1 MSSNTNTSQDEITSK
16 EEKLR
21 RRREQLLAWKQK
33 KEEEQKA
40 EKKQDGVVPEVGET
54 SIVQDEKIK
63 RRQEL
68 LAKWKAKKEQEKKE
82 SEKKE
87 SEKADAQSSDAE
99 KVRLRQERLAQWKKK
114 KENKVI
120 PRSTSQEPLRPLK
133 VVSGFSIRK
142 NLSESTTKGKKP
154 TILKRSLLADDNAD
168 EVVVKKLRLPGS
180 KPSTEKPPVSIL
192 QDEEVDELDLFLE
205 SLASNS
211 TTKNDGLHV
220 SLIEKDDEEEAFEE
234 DEADDDEAQQ
244 KLLFQRLEKLN
255 KQKELALVNF
265 DEANLAPF
273 RKNFY
278 VESGEIKAISDE
290 DVLMFRMLDGVK
302 VRGVDVPKPIS
313 EWKHLGLMTS
323 VQENLESRF
332 ARPTPIQC
340 QALPIIASGRD
351 LIGVAKTGS
360 GKTLSF
366 VLPILRHIQDQ
377 LSQNRERGPIGLIM
391 TPTRELALQIH
402 KELTMFTKPLGI
414 LVICCYGGSSIELQI
429 ADLKRGCDIIVGTP
443 GRIIDLL
450 AANNGR
456 VTNLHLVTYV
466 VLDEADRMFDM
477 GFEPQVTKIFTQV
490 RPDRQCVLFSATFP
504 RKMEVLAKRILH
516 RPIEIIVGGVSVVA
530 LDVTQKVELFE
541 EKNDDQLR
549 ELKLTRLLD
558 LLQDNKNG
566 KILIFVETQAGVD
579 DLLVQLLK
587 RSIPCL
593 AIHGGK
599 DQVDR
604 KHTIKD
610 FSLPDSGLD
619 ILIATS
625 IAARGLDVKGL
636 KLVINFDAP
645 NHMEDYVHRVG
656 RTGRAG
662 TKGVAVTFVNYTE
675 ERAITDL
682 VKSMRMSKMEDS
694 EIPAK
699 LLAISAEFL
708 DKVKAGKEKYTF
720 GFGGKGLENLEEQRQ
735 NTRDLER
742 KVFVKNQDEDNSEA
756 KEKSTSGR
764 ASIKVSAATESLL
777 PDFQVI
783 EGQTPETSGP
793 DKCKFYSRVVINDL
807 PQKARWLVVNRDSI
821 SKIIESTSTS
831 ITNKG
836 QYYPPNAKIP
846 TASANSKPVPP
857 KLYLLVEG
865 LTEASVRAAN
875 NLIRLRM
882 IEGLEVAAKD
892 DLKGGPAT
900 KYTV

>member
-1 MSSNTNTSQDEITSK
+1 MTSSTNTNPEEPISR

-21 RRREQLLAWKQK
+21 RRREQLLAWKKK
-33 KEEEQKA
+33 KEEETK
-40 EKKQDGVVPEVGET
+40 EEV
-54 SIVQDEKIK
+54 SDDDKLR

-68 LAKWKAKKEQEKKE
+68 LAKWKAKKEQANKLQE
-82 SEKKE
+82 
-87 SEKADAQSSDAE
+87 DAE
-99 KVRLRQERLAQWKKK
+99 KQHADTNGDDAEKLRLRQERLAAWKKK
-114 KENKVI
+114 KKESEPSSLSMKKVL
-120 PRSTSQEPLRPLK
+120 SEPVKPVKSLRFL
-133 VVSGFSIRK
+133 SIRK
-142 NLSESTTKGKKP
+142 NVTEATSSVGKNV
-154 TILKRSLLADDNAD
+154 TSHIKRNLLADGDD
-168 EVVVKKLRLPGS
+168 EGEDVVVKKLKLPGS
-180 KPSTEKPPVSIL
+180 SRNNNISSIKS
-192 QDEEVDELDLFLE
+192 DDVDELELY
-205 SLASNS
+205 LAMLANTEGNGTVRHSG
-211 TTKNDGLHV
+211 TAYHV
-220 SLIEKDDEEEAFEE
+220 EEE
-234 DEADDDEAQQ
+234 DEETAAAGASDDNEDDDDEAQQ

-255 KQKELALVNF
+255 KQKELAVVDFNQS
-265 DEANLAPF
+265 NLTPF

-278 VESGEIKAISDE
+278 VESGEVRAMADE
-290 DVLMFRMLDGVK
+290 QVAMFRMLDGVN
-302 VRGVDVPKPIS
+302 VRGLDVPKPIS
-313 EWKHLGLMTS
+313 EWKHLGLMMS
-323 VQENLESRF
+323 VQENLETRF
-332 ARPTPIQC
+332 PRPTPIQC
-340 QALPIIASGRD
+340 QALPVIASGRD

-377 LSQNRERGPIGLIM
+377 LSGRSGHTGGGPIGLIM

-402 KELTMFTKPLGI
+402 KELLVFTKQLEI
-414 LVICCYGGSSIELQI
+414 LVVCCYGGSSIESQI
-429 ADLKRGCDIIVGTP
+429 ADLKRGCDIMVGTP

-450 AANNGR
+450 AANSGR

-477 GFEPQVTKIFTQV
+477 GFEPQVAKIFTQV

-504 RKMEVLAKRILH
+504 RKMEVLAKRILCK
-516 RPIEIIVGGVSVVA
+516 PVEIIVGGVSVVA
-530 LDVTQKVELFE
+530 LDITQKVELFE
-541 EKNDDQLR
+541 EKNEAQLQQ
-549 ELKLTRLLD
+549 LKLNKLLNILD
-558 LLQDNKNG
+558 TNKDT
-566 KILIFVETQAGVD
+566 KVLIFVETKAGVD
-579 DLLVQLLK
+579 ELLVHLLNH
-587 RSIPCL
+587 SIACL

-599 DQVDR
+599 DQIDR

-610 FSLPDSGLD
+610 FSLSDSGLD

-636 KLVINFDAP
+636 NLVVNYDAP

-662 TKGVAVTFVNYTE
+662 TKGVAITFVNETE

-682 VKSMRMSKMEDS
+682 VKAMRMSKVPES
-694 EIPAK
+694 EIPSK
-699 LLAISAEFL
+699 LIAISSEFL
-708 DKVKAGKEKYTF
+708 NKVKAGKEKYKF

-735 NTRDLER
+735 NNRDLER
-742 KVFVKNQDEDNSEA
+742 KVFDVPRDDED
-756 KEKSTSGR
+756 KKSSSSSSSLPTKTSL
-764 ASIKVSAATESLL
+764 ATESLL
-777 PDFQVI
+777 PDFQII

-836 QYYPPNAKIP
+836 QYYPPNAKVPAP
-846 TASANSKPVPP
+846 TTPTGNSKPIPP

-875 NLIRLRM
+875 NLIRQRM
-882 IEGLEVAAKD
+882 IEGLEAAAKD
-892 DLKGGPAT
+892 DLKGPAT